1 MIRKEKQSRLNKAL
15 LLILTSLFFL
25 VSCEEKKP
33 KLPYIGNF
41 DLVYKKVDGKTIA
54 DTVYPTI
61 PNFSYLNEDSVLV
74 TNETFKNKVWIAEFF
89 FATCPTICPIMNS
102 QLKNLNKET
111 MPYADHIQFLSFT
124 INPSN
129 DNPSVLK
136 EYRKKNGIN
145 AKNWTFLTGDEAATH
160 RLGIENFQIFAG
172 RDAEA
177 EGGYAHSGAFTLVDK
192 KGYVRGVYAVTNF
205 DGTVNKNEYKRLK
218 KEVIELLNYEY
229 NIEK

>member
-1 MIRKEKQSRLNKAL
+1 MIRKGKQSRLNKAL
-15 LLILTSLFFL
+15 LLILTSMFFF

-41 DLVYKKVDGKTIA
+41 DLVYKKVDGKTMA

-124 INPSN
+124 INPAN
-129 DNPSVLK
+129 DKPSVLK
-136 EYRKKNGIN
+136 AY
-145 AKNWTFLTGDEAATH
+145 
-160 RLGIENFQIFAG
+160 
-172 RDAEA
+172 
-177 EGGYAHSGAFTLVDK
+177 
-192 KGYVRGVYAVTNF
+192 
-205 DGTVNKNEYKRLK
+205 
-218 KEVIELLNYEY
+218 
-229 NIEK
+229 